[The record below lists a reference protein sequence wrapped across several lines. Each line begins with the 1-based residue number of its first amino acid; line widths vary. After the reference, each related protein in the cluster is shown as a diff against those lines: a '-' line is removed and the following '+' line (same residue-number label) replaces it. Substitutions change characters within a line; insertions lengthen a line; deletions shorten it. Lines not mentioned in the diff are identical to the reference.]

1 VTPPPTWS
9 KCPKCHLPTGT
20 MLPVNPPRGEYTF
33 ECIECGHIWKTAIN
47 APAPAPHTRRTT

>member
-1 VTPPPTWS
+1 
-9 KCPKCHLPTGT
+9 

-33 ECIECGHIWKTAIN
+33 ECIECGHIWKTPIN